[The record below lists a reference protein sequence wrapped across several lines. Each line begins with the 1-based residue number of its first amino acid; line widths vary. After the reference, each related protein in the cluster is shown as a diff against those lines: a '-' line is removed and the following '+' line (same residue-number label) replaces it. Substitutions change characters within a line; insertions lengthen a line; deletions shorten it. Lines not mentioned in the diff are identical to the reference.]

1 MEEGNEEV
9 RTSRKKD
16 RREAG
21 HQGRRTGGRQDNE
34 KNILVLKT
42 NGFSCFYSIRST
54 VRRKITDFV
63 C

>member
-42 NGFSCFYSIRST
+42 NGFSCF
-54 VRRKITDFV
+54 
-63 C
+63 